1 MVIRNRIKLC
11 RRCHKMSQKELADL
25 LGVSKNAVSS
35 YERGEYFP
43 SLPVAIRMC
52 QIFDVIMEY
61 LFYLDYSDGSPYLP
75 FEEVS
80 SDV

>member
-11 RRCHKMSQKELADL
+11 RGCYKMSQKELADL

-35 YERGEYFP
+35 YERGKYLP
-43 SLPVAIRMC
+43 SLPCAIRLC

-61 LFYLDYSDGSPYLP
+61 LFYCDYSDGSPELP
-75 FEEVS
+75 FVEVS
-80 SDV
+80 PDE